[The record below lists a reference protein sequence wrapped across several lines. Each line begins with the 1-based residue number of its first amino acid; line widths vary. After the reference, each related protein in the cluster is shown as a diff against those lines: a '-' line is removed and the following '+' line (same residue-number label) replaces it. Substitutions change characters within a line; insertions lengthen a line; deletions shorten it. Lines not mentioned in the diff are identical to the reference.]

1 MITKEPTL
9 ARISKVGQYNFQYPN
24 FDEPGIVIPRETALI
39 SLPWNSAEGYRAWVW
54 EGAHGSR
61 VVWVEEK

>member
-9 ARISKVGQYNFQYPN
+9 ARVSKVGQYNFQYPN
-24 FDEPGIVIPRETALI
+24 FDAPGVVIPRETPLSAL
-39 SLPWNSAEGYRAWVW
+39 SWTSAEGYRAWVW
-54 EGAHGSR
+54 EEEQGPR